1 MDTADRWRRTEELF
15 HAALDIEP
23 TDRAAFLQ
31 HACGAD
37 AELLKEVQ
45 SLLQSAEESIDFLPQ
60 AVFEVAHSMKA
71 ESGPNDPTT
80 GFGPIQNRITIALGT
95 LLAHYKV
102 VSLLGGGGMGEVYLA
117 EDTRLRRK
125 VALKLLLPD
134 LITDQ
139 RGLFRFEQEALAA
152 SALNHPNILTIYE
165 FGQADG
171 LNFIACEFVDGN
183 TLRQKIGKRGLELN
197 EAIDVA
203 IQIASALAA
212 AHASGIV
219 HRDIKP
225 ENVIVRCDG
234 IVKVL
239 DFGIAKLEVGR
250 LGAVARRSTGAVVA
264 VQTTEP
270 GVVHGTP
277 RYMSPEQARGLH
289 VDARSDLFSLG
300 SVLYEM
306 ITGAVAFDGS
316 TTSDVIAGILKD
328 EPAPPTKFA
337 PDTPP
342 EVERIIAKSLCKERD
357 SRYQSAEELLTDLQ
371 NFRRERAVQ
380 AQLQGTPPSQSRAGL
395 TPTPSGGLHVPMGE
409 ASRGASWLWRTLLL
423 LVLVAVAGYFGLK
436 KYQQEHSSKGPR
448 SLAIL
453 PFRNL
458 NGDPQTDFLG
468 FSLADEII
476 TKLDYV
482 NSLVVRPSYSVDKYR
497 DRVVDPKTVA
507 EDLKVDTLLT
517 GTFIRDG
524 DDLRITTQL
533 IDVKAD
539 KIIWREAF
547 GLKYDKLLT
556 VQDRVAQQIINQ
568 LELNLSPAEAAN
580 LKPAK
585 PISTTAYEDYLRGID
600 LYSLNEFSEAIQML
614 EKATSLE
621 PNYAPAWAQLGRA
634 YTTSASLLFG
644 GQEQYGKAQAAYEK
658 AIALN
663 PSLAEARIY
672 MANLLTDTGRVEQA
686 VPMLRTV
693 LQENPNNAEAHWELG
708 YAYRFAGMLQ
718 ESVQE
723 CERARANNPD
733 VKISS
738 SAMNS
743 YLYLGEYE
751 KFLQSL
757 PANDSVYILFYR
769 GLAEYY
775 MNNREQAARD
785 FDRAF
790 EKNGSLLPAAV
801 GRAFS
806 YSIHHEN
813 ANGIKL
819 LGETEA
825 KIEERGVSD
834 PEGMYKVAQAY
845 AVLGDKA
852 SALHMLRHS
861 IGGGFFCY
869 PYLAHDPLLQSLH
882 GEPEFQML
890 MDQARHRHEQFK
902 ASFF

>member
-1 MDTADRWRRTEELF
+1 MDTAERWRRTEELF
-15 HAALDIEP
+15 HAALEVAPSERDS
-23 TDRAAFLQ
+23 FLRQ
-31 HACGAD
+31 ACGSDLALF
-37 AELLKEVQ
+37 AEVQ
-45 SLLQSAEESIDFLPQ
+45 SLLQSADGSIDFLPQ
-60 AVFEVAHSMKA
+60 AVSKMAQSISQEDDPKQSSSVRQAVENRSKVA
-71 ESGPNDPTT
+71 T
-80 GFGPIQNRITIALGT
+80 GT
-95 LLAHYKV
+95 LLAHYKIV
-102 VSLLGGGGMGEVYLA
+102 TLLGSGGMGEVYLA

-125 VALKLLLPD
+125 VALKLLL
-134 LITDQ
+134 LGLLTDQ
-139 RGLFRFEQEALAA
+139 RGLLRFEQEALAA

-165 FGQADG
+165 FGQANE
-171 LNFIACEFVDGN
+171 LTFIVSEFVDGS
-183 TLRQKIGKRGLELN
+183 TLRQKIGGRALPLK
-197 EAIDVA
+197 EALDIA

-225 ENVIVRCDG
+225 DNLIVRNDG

-239 DFGIAKLEVGR
+239 DFGIAKLEASRPGI
-250 LGAVARRSTGAVVA
+250 LARRSTGAAVA
-264 VQTTEP
+264 IQTTEA

-277 RYMSPEQARGLH
+277 RYMSPEQARGLP

-306 ITGAVAFDGS
+306 ITGTVAFNGS
-316 TTSDVIAGILKD
+316 TTSDVIAAILKD
-328 EPAPPTKFA
+328 EPVPPGQHD
-337 PDTPP
+337 PDIPP
-342 EVERIIAKSLCKERD
+342 EVERILAKLLHKDLEG
-357 SRYQSAEELLTDLQ
+357 RYQTAQALLAELQ
-371 NFRRERAVQ
+371 SFRRDMSFESKLRK
-380 AQLQGTPPSQSRAGL
+380 TPPPAEKEV
-395 TPTPSGGLHVPMGE
+395 TPATTAAAMPSGETSHR
-409 ASRGASWLWRTLLL
+409 ARWTWLALLIVFAIAL
-423 LVLVAVAGYFGLK
+423 AGYFGVRK
-436 KYQQEHSSKGPR
+436 ARQSPTTKEPR

-497 DRVVDPKTVA
+497 DRFVDPKVVA
-507 EDLKVDTLLT
+507 ADLKVDTLLT
-517 GTFIRDG
+517 GTFLREG

-533 IDVKAD
+533 IDVKSD
-539 KIIWREAF
+539 KILWREALD
-547 GLKYDKLLT
+547 LKYDKLLT
-556 VQDRVAQQIINQ
+556 VQDRVAQQIIHQ
-568 LELNLSPAEAAN
+568 LELNLSPTEAAN
-580 LKPAK
+580 LKPEK
-585 PISTTAYEDYLRGID
+585 PISTAAYEDYLRGID
-600 LYSLNEFSEAIQML
+600 LYSLNEFPEAIEKL

-621 PNYAPAWAQLGRA
+621 PNFAPAWAQLGRA

-663 PSLAEARIY
+663 PSLADARIY

-686 VPMLRTV
+686 VPLLRAV
-693 LQENPNNAEAHWELG
+693 VQENPNNAEAHWELG

-718 ESVQE
+718 QSVQE
-723 CERARANNPD
+723 CERARANNPE

-775 MNNREQAARD
+775 LDNREVAARD

-790 EKNGSLLPAAV
+790 KKDRSLLPAAV
-801 GRAFS
+801 GKAFS
-806 YSIHHEN
+806 YSIHHQN
-813 ANGIKL
+813 ADGLKL
-819 LGETEA
+819 LQETEA

-845 AVLGDKA
+845 AVLGDKP

-869 PYLAHDPLLQSLH
+869 PYLVRDPLLQSLH
-882 GEPEFQML
+882 GEPQFQAL
-890 MDQARHRHEQFK
+890 TDQARQRHEQFK
-902 ASFF
+902 SKFF

>member
-1 MDTADRWRRTEELF
+1 MDTGDRWRRIEELF
-15 HAALDIEP
+15 HASLDVAPAE
-23 TDRAAFLQ
+23 RAAYLQ
-31 HACGAD
+31 QACGSDTA
-37 AELLKEVQ
+37 LLNEVQ

-60 AVFEVAHSMKA
+60 AVSEVAHNMKA
-71 ESGPNDPTT
+71 EGGTDKFTNNAA
-80 GFGPIQNRITIALGT
+80 QKRVTIALGT

-102 VSLLGGGGMGEVYLA
+102 VSLLGSGGMGEVYLA

-134 LITDQ
+134 LVTDQ
-139 RGLFRFEQEALAA
+139 RGLLRFEQEAHAA

-171 LNFIACEFVDGN
+171 MNFIASEFVDGA
-183 TLRQKIGKRGLELN
+183 TLRQKIGKRGLEL
-197 EAIDVA
+197 EDAIDVA
-203 IQIASALAA
+203 IQIAGALAA

-225 ENVIVRCDG
+225 ENVIVRSDG

-239 DFGIAKLEVGR
+239 DFGIAKLEFGR
-250 LGAVARRSTGAVVA
+250 TGATVRRSSGTVVA

-270 GVVHGTP
+270 GVVHGTVK
-277 RYMSPEQARGLH
+277 YMSPEQARGLP

-300 SVLYEM
+300 SVFYEM

-316 TTSDVIAGILKD
+316 TASDVIAGILKD

-337 PDTPP
+337 PETPP
-342 EVERIIAKSLCKERD
+342 EVERIISRALCKNRD
-357 SRYQSAEELLTDLQ
+357 TRYQSAQELLTDLQ
-371 NFRRERAVQ
+371 NFKREMAFQ
-380 AQLQGTPPSQSRAGL
+380 AKLQETPGSPLKSGL
-395 TPTPSGGLHVPMGE
+395 TPRTPVAVRVIPSDGI
-409 ASRGASWLWRTLLL
+409 ARGASWLWRAL
-423 LVLVAVAGYFGLK
+423 LVLVIVLVAGYFGLK
-436 KYQQEHSSKGPR
+436 KYEQAHAPKGPR

-482 NSLVVRPSYSVDKYR
+482 NSLTVRPSYSVDKYR
-497 DRVVDPKTVA
+497 DRVVDPKAVA

-517 GTFIRDG
+517 GTFLRDG
-524 DDLRITTQL
+524 DTLRITTQL

-539 KIIWREAF
+539 KILWREALD
-547 GLKYDKLLT
+547 LKYDKLLT
-556 VQDRVAQQIINQ
+556 VQDRVAQQIIHQ

-580 LKPAK
+580 LKPEK
-585 PISTTAYEDYLRGID
+585 PISTAAYEDYLRGID

-614 EKATSLE
+614 EKATTLE

-663 PSLAEARIY
+663 PSLVEAKIY

-686 VPMLRTV
+686 VPLLRAV
-693 LQENPNNAEAHWELG
+693 LQDNPNNAEAHWELG

-718 ESVQE
+718 ESVLE

-743 YLYLGEYE
+743 YLYMGDYE

-775 MNNREQAARD
+775 LNHLDQAAQD

-790 EKNGSLLPAAV
+790 DKNSSLLPADV
-801 GRAFS
+801 GKALS
-806 YSIHHEN
+806 YSIRHEN
-813 ANGIKL
+813 AEGKKL
-819 LGETEA
+819 LSDTEA

-845 AVLGDKA
+845 AVLGDKT

-869 PYLAHDPLLQSLH
+869 PYFVRDPLLQSLH
-882 GEPEFQML
+882 GDAEFQAL
-890 MDQARHRHEQFK
+890 MEQASHRHEQFK
-902 ASFF
+902 ATFF